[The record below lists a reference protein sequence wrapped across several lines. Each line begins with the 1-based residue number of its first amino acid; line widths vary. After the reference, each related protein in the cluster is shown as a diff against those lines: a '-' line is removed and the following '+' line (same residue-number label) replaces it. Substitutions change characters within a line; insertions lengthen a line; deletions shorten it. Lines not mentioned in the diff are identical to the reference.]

1 MLLAVLPISALANE
15 SGLVIQ
21 NGVLTE
27 YQGFGGVITIP
38 DNVVAI
44 GNYAFENFTN
54 MTSVI
59 IPDSVTTI
67 GDCAFKNCHN
77 LIHVRIP
84 SSLTTLGG

>member
-21 NGVLTE
+21 N
-27 YQGFGGVITIP
+27 GVITIP